1 MIPYLLAAIGGYL
14 IGESTNS
21 KLLNNAANGSVAD
34 AGLEVAS
41 ASMFEKGGLVEM
53 LPADKLIKILKE
65 VDFKSFDSSEIESVE
80 YSTLKMNP
88 FDTYFAGEIF
98 AYPSIIQ
105 IRKNDDGY
113 TIQIGKDTG
122 WTGGLEFDRIEY
134 SFDVKSITIDNFEKG
149 LKKAVK
155 DNIVTLYSRDDWDD
169 KLKIYFVGKEKDAE
183 KFAKSKGYKKRYPFN
198 NDTPKKKASFQ
209 YYYRNDSLP
218 IKSLSIRR
226 FSEKE
231 ISDYEAGLLG

>member
-14 IGESTNS
+14 IGQSTES
-21 KLLNNAANGSVAD
+21 KMLNNAANGSVAD

-41 ASMFEKGGLVEM
+41 ASVLEKGGLVEM
-53 LPADKLIKILKE
+53 LPAKELIRILKS
-65 VDFKSFDSSEIESVE
+65 VDFKSFDSSKIESVE
-80 YSTLKMNP
+80 YNTQKMNP

-105 IRKNDDGY
+105 IRKNNDGY
-113 TIQIGKDTG
+113 TIEIGEDTG
-122 WTGGLEFDRIEY
+122 WTGGLEFDSVEY
-134 SFDVKSITIDNFEKG
+134 SFDIKSITIDNFEKG

-155 DNIVTLYSRDDWDD
+155 DNIVTLYSRDDWDY

-183 KFAKSKGYKKRYPFN
+183 KFAKSKGYKKKYLFKY
-198 NDTPKKKASFQ
+198 DTKAPFQ

-218 IKSLSIRR
+218 VKSLFIRR

-231 ISDYEAGLLG
+231 TSDYEAGILE